1 MLSLQ
6 LWEESQAENGRL
18 RQDMTAMRVE
28 LEATKEQLENA
39 FQVKLSDFILN
50 VTFGIY
56 IQANSSVSDAE
67 KEERKTM
74 ERKLE
79 EMEEKLKVFP
89 VYISSASSLLFQS
102 LTLNNVALAETEM
115 VSSFRFIR
123 TETDEKLIL
132 FRQWQC

>member
-1 MLSLQ
+1 MLSFQ

-50 VTFGIY
+50 VKVGIY

-89 VYISSASSLLFQS
+89 VYISSSFSLLFQS

>member
-1 MLSLQ
+1 
-6 LWEESQAENGRL
+6 
-18 RQDMTAMRVE
+18 MTAMKVE

-50 VTFGIY
+50 VKFGIY

-89 VYISSASSLLFQS
+89 VYISSASSLRIS
-102 LTLNNVALAETEM
+102 E
-115 VSSFRFIR
+115 SH
-123 TETDEKLIL
+123 DEQ
-132 FRQWQC
+132 RCSG